1 METTTRTELGD
12 IHISDRAISVIA
24 AQRASAVAH
33 VKGLEG
39 SLADAAARKFGH
51 ENRAQGIEAKLDGNR
66 AELTVRLI
74 VESGC
79 RIPDVALQVQ
89 KSVKDGVES
98 FTGCTVTA
106 VHIIVTGLSFPDERQ
121 VTD

>member
-51 ENRAQGIEAKLDGNR
+51 ENRGQGIEAKLDGNR
-66 AELTVRLI
+66 VELTVRLI
-74 VESGC
+74 VEAGC

-89 KSVKDGVES
+89 RVSKTVWKALQVVPLRQ
-98 FTGCTVTA
+98 FT
-106 VHIIVTGLSFPDERQ
+106 LSWRAFLFPMRGR
-121 VTD
+121 